1 MKKIITTAAFIVA
14 AVIGAVIWA
23 GVASNNH
30 QQAQQRA
37 TQTAQQQQQQADAW
51 YAAQRQ
57 QQAAAQAAQ
66 QQQQALG
73 VQVQLSLQNQLDTA
87 AFFRQLHLKVTG
99 VSLVRADPS
108 RYDGIATVCGP
119 SGAAHNVLVHV
130 TVDATGAMM
139 WHTDQGAFLWA
150 VDE

>member
-1 MKKIITTAAFIVA
+1 MKKIITAAAFIVA

-37 TQTAQQQQQQADAW
+37 TQTAQQQQVDAW
-51 YAAQRQ
+51 YAAQQQ

-66 QQQQALG
+66 QQQALG
-73 VQVQLSLQNQLDTA
+73 AQVQSSLQNQLDTA
-87 AFFRQLHLKVTG
+87 AFFRQLHLKVTD

-119 SGAAHNVLVHV
+119 SGAAHKVLVHV